1 MKAYRQSGDAVPNA
15 KHYMQHGELYASAA
29 LPMVMSLHV

>member
-1 MKAYRQSGDAVPNA
+1 
-15 KHYMQHGELYASAA
+15 MQHGELYASAA